1 MVTEQGFKTA
11 YAMLA
16 SEFKGELTD
25 MQAETH
31 RQMLLDDGITDEE
44 LLAGVKSIIKNRKF
58 TNFPRYAELLEAI
71 KGNPDDVALIA
82 LKELED
88 AMSIHGAYRS
98 VIFKDKVIMACVRGM
113 GGWQAICQM
122 PSDEWKFQKQEFLK
136 LYRAYHR
143 NGKYPEVDYL
153 VGVSEH
159 KNRIDGYIADAD
171 SAKVQL
177 IGYSEQYPRELPA
190 VTVKTLVSKQ
200 TEAIEGNKRDIKN
213 LIKIKRIGEV
223 K

>member
-1 MVTEQGFKTA
+1 MVTAQGFKTA

-31 RQMLLDDGITDEE
+31 RQMLVDDGITDEE
-44 LLAGVKSIIKNRKF
+44 LLAGVKAIIRSRKF

-98 VIFKDKVIMACVRGM
+98 VIFKDKVIMACVKGM
-113 GGWQAICQM
+113 GGWQTICQM
-122 PSDEWKFQKQEFLK
+122 PSDEWKFQKQEFIK

-153 VGVSEH
+153 VGKSEH
-159 KNRIDGYIADAD
+159 QNRINGYATDAD
-171 SAKVQL
+171 STKVQL
-177 IGYSEQYPRELPA
+177 IGYSEQYPKELPA
-190 VTVKTLVSKQ
+190 LTVKTLVSKQ
-200 TEAIEGNKRDIKN
+200 VEAIESKRDVKQ
-213 LIKIKRIGEV
+213 LINVKRF
-223 K
+223 

>member
-1 MVTEQGFKTA
+1 MTKQEFAETFTLLCATYNKEANKALMSAYFMVLED
-11 YAMLA
+11 LSI
-16 SEFKGELTD
+16 SEFQT
-25 MQAETH
+25 A
-31 RQMLLDDGITDEE
+31 
-44 LLAGVKSIIKNRKF
+44 VKSVLATRKF
-58 TNFPRYAELLEAI
+58 TNLPMPADILEI
-71 KGNPDDVALIA
+71 VNGNPDDVALIA

-98 VIFKDKVIMACVRGM
+98 VIFKNKVTMACVRGM

-122 PSDEWKFQKQEFLK
+122 PSEEWKFQKQEFLK

-153 VGVSEH
+153 VGLSEH

-177 IGYSEQYPRELPA
+177 IGYSEQYPKELPA
-190 VTVKTLVSKQ
+190 LTVKTLVSKQ

>member
-1 MVTEQGFKTA
+1 MVTEHGFKTA

-31 RQMLLDDGITDEE
+31 RQMLADDGITDEE
-44 LLAGVKSIIKNRKF
+44 LLAGVKAIIRNRKF
-58 TNFPRYAELLEAI
+58 ANFPRYAELLEAI

-136 LYRAYHR
+136 LYRAYHKS
-143 NGKYPEVDYL
+143 GKYPEVDYL
-153 VGVSEH
+153 VGWSEH
-159 KNRIDGYIADAD
+159 KNRIDGYVSEADET
-171 SAKVQL
+171 KVKL
-177 IGYSEQYPRELPA
+177 IGYDEDYPKELPA
-190 VTVKTLVSKQ
+190 LTVKSLVVKQ
-200 TEAIEGNKRDIKN
+200 AEAIGGKRDIKN
-213 LIKIKRIGEV
+213 ITNVKRIGG
-223 K
+223 

>member
-1 MVTEQGFKTA
+1 MTKQEFAETFTLLCATYNKEASKALMSAYFMVLEDLTI
-11 YAMLA
+11 
-16 SEFKGELTD
+16 SEF
-25 MQAETH
+25 QA
-31 RQMLLDDGITDEE
+31 
-44 LLAGVKSIIKNRKF
+44 AVKSVLATRKF
-58 TNFPRYAELLEAI
+58 TNLPMPADILEVVN
-71 KGNPDDVALIA
+71 GNPDDVALIA

-98 VIFKDKVIMACVRGM
+98 VIFKNKVIMACVRGM

-153 VGVSEH
+153 VGLSEH

-171 SAKVQL
+171 STKVQL
-177 IGYSEQYPRELPA
+177 IGYSEQYPKELPA
-190 VTVKTLVSKQ
+190 LTVKTLVSKQ
-200 TEAIEGNKRDIKN
+200 TEAIESKRDIIK
-213 LIKIKRIGEV
+213 LISVKRIGE
-223 K
+223 

>member
-1 MVTEQGFKTA
+1 MKDSEFFPVFTMLCETYNKQPTKS
-11 YAMLA
+11 LA
-16 SEFKGELTD
+16 SAYFMVLEDLTISEFQT
-25 MQAETH
+25 A
-31 RQMLLDDGITDEE
+31 
-44 LLAGVKSIIKNRKF
+44 VKSVLATRKF
-58 TNFPRYAELLEAI
+58 TNLPMPADILEVVN
-71 KGNPDDVALIA
+71 GNPDDVALIA

-88 AMSIHGAYRS
+88 AMSIHGAYKS
-98 VIFKDKVIMACVRGM
+98 VIFKNKVIMACVRGM

-153 VGVSEH
+153 VGLSEH

-177 IGYSEQYPRELPA
+177 IGYSEQYPKELPA
-190 VTVKTLVSKQ
+190 LTVKTLVSKQ
-200 TEAIEGNKRDIKN
+200 TEAIEGKRDIKK
-213 LIKIKRIGEV
+213 LISIKRIGEAQ
-223 K
+223 

>member
-1 MVTEQGFKTA
+1 MKDSEFFPVFTMLCETYNKQPTKS
-11 YAMLA
+11 LA
-16 SEFKGELTD
+16 SAYFMVLEDLTIQEFQT
-25 MQAETH
+25 A
-31 RQMLLDDGITDEE
+31 
-44 LLAGVKSIIKNRKF
+44 VKSVLATRKF
-58 TNFPRYAELLEAI
+58 TNLPMPADILEI
-71 KGNPDDVALIA
+71 VNGNPDDVALIA

-88 AMSIHGAYRS
+88 AMSIHGAYKS
-98 VIFKDKVIMACVRGM
+98 VIFKNKVIMACVRGM

-122 PSDEWKFQKQEFLK
+122 PSEEWKFQKQEFLK

-153 VGVSEH
+153 VGLSEH

-200 TEAIEGNKRDIKN
+200 TEAIENKRDIKN

>member
-1 MVTEQGFKTA
+1 MTKQEFAETFTLLCATYNKEASKSLMSAYFMV
-11 YAMLA
+11 LA
-16 SEFKGELTD
+16 DLSISEFQT
-25 MQAETH
+25 A
-31 RQMLLDDGITDEE
+31 
-44 LLAGVKSIIKNRKF
+44 VKSVLATRKF
-58 TNFPRYAELLEAI
+58 TNLPMPADILEI
-71 KGNPDDVALIA
+71 VNGNPDDVALIA

-98 VIFKDKVIMACVRGM
+98 VIFKNKVTMACVRGV

-153 VGVSEH
+153 VGKSEH
-159 KNRIDGYIADAD
+159 QNRIDGYATDAD
-171 SAKVQL
+171 STKVQL
-177 IGYSEQYPRELPA
+177 IGYSEQYPKELPA
-190 VTVKTLVSKQ
+190 LTVKTLVSKQ
-200 TEAIEGNKRDIKN
+200 TEAIEGKRDIKK
-213 LIKIKRIGEV
+213 LIKIKQIGEV

>member
-1 MVTEQGFKTA
+1 MKDSEFFPVFTMLCETYNKQPTKS
-11 YAMLA
+11 LA
-16 SEFKGELTD
+16 SAYFMVLEGLTISEFQT
-25 MQAETH
+25 A
-31 RQMLLDDGITDEE
+31 
-44 LLAGVKSIIKNRKF
+44 VKSVLATRKF
-58 TNFPRYAELLEAI
+58 TNLPMPADILEVV

-153 VGVSEH
+153 VGLSEH
-159 KNRIDGYIADAD
+159 KNRIDGYAADAD
-171 SAKVQL
+171 STKVQL
-177 IGYSEQYPRELPA
+177 IGYSEQYPKELPA
-190 VTVKTLVSKQ
+190 LTVKTLVSKQ
-200 TEAIEGNKRDIKN
+200 TEAIENRRDITK
-213 LIKIKRIGEV
+213 LISVKRIGE
-223 K
+223 

>member
-1 MVTEQGFKTA
+1 M
-11 YAMLA
+11 
-16 SEFKGELTD
+16 
-25 MQAETH
+25 
-31 RQMLLDDGITDEE
+31 
-44 LLAGVKSIIKNRKF
+44 
-58 TNFPRYAELLEAI
+58 
-71 KGNPDDVALIA
+71 ALIA

-98 VIFKDKVIMACVRGM
+98 VIFKDKVIMACVKGM

-153 VGVSEH
+153 VGWSEH

-200 TEAIEGNKRDIKN
+200 TEAIEGKRDIKN

>member
-1 MVTEQGFKTA
+1 MTEQGFKTA

-31 RQMLLDDGITDEE
+31 RQMLVDDGITDEE
-44 LLAGVKSIIKNRKF
+44 LLAGVKAIIRSRKF

-88 AMSIHGAYRS
+88 AMSIYGAYRS
-98 VIFKDKVIMACVRGM
+98 VIFKDKVIMACVKGM

-153 VGVSEH
+153 VGKSEH
-159 KNRIDGYIADAD
+159 QNRIDGYATDAD
-171 SAKVQL
+171 STKVQL
-177 IGYSEQYPRELPA
+177 IGYSEQYPKELPA
-190 VTVKTLVSKQ
+190 LTVKTLVSKQ
-200 TEAIEGNKRDIKN
+200 VEAIESKRDIKN
-213 LIKIKRIGEV
+213 LTKIKRIGEV

>member
-1 MVTEQGFKTA
+1 MTKQEFAETFTLLCATYNKEASKALMSAYFMVLEDLTI
-11 YAMLA
+11 
-16 SEFKGELTD
+16 SEFQT
-25 MQAETH
+25 A
-31 RQMLLDDGITDEE
+31 
-44 LLAGVKSIIKNRKF
+44 VKSVLATRKF
-58 TNFPRYAELLEAI
+58 ANLPMPADILEI
-71 KGNPDDVALIA
+71 VNGNPDDVALIA

-88 AMSIHGAYRS
+88 AMSIHGAYKS
-98 VIFKDKVIMACVRGM
+98 VIFKNKVIMACVRGM

-153 VGVSEH
+153 VGLSEH

-177 IGYSEQYPRELPA
+177 IGYSEQYPKELPA
-190 VTVKTLVSKQ
+190 LTVKTLVSKQ

-213 LIKIKRIGEV
+213 LIKIKRIGEAQ
-223 K
+223 

>member
-1 MVTEQGFKTA
+1 MVTAQGFKTA

-31 RQMLLDDGITDEE
+31 RQMLVDDGITDEE
-44 LLAGVKSIIKNRKF
+44 LLAGVKAIIRSRKF

-98 VIFKDKVIMACVRGM
+98 VIFKDKVIMACVKGM
-113 GGWQAICQM
+113 GGWQAICQV
-122 PSDEWKFQKQEFLK
+122 PSDAWKFQKQEFIK

-153 VGVSEH
+153 VGKSEH
-159 KNRIDGYIADAD
+159 QNRIDGYAADAD
-171 SAKVQL
+171 STKVQL
-177 IGYSEQYPRELPA
+177 IGYSEQYPKELPA
-190 VTVKTLVSKQ
+190 LTVKTLVSKQ
-200 TEAIEGNKRDIKN
+200 TEAIENRRDITKS
-213 LIKIKRIGEV
+213 ISVKRIGE
-223 K
+223 

>member
-1 MVTEQGFKTA
+1 MKDSEFFPVFTMLCETYNKQPTKS
-11 YAMLA
+11 LA
-16 SEFKGELTD
+16 SAYFMVLEDLTISEFQT
-25 MQAETH
+25 A
-31 RQMLLDDGITDEE
+31 
-44 LLAGVKSIIKNRKF
+44 VKSVLATRKF
-58 TNFPRYAELLEAI
+58 TNLPMPADILEI
-71 KGNPDDVALIA
+71 VNGNPDDVALIA

-88 AMSIHGAYRS
+88 AMSIHGAYKS
-98 VIFKDKVIMACVRGM
+98 VIFKNKVIMACVRGM
-113 GGWQAICQM
+113 GGWQTICQT

-153 VGVSEH
+153 VGLSEH

-171 SAKVQL
+171 STKVQL
-177 IGYSEQYPRELPA
+177 IGYSEQYPKELPA
-190 VTVKTLVSKQ
+190 LTIKTLVSKQ

>member
-1 MVTEQGFKTA
+1 MKDSEFFPVFTMLCETYNKQPTKS
-11 YAMLA
+11 LA
-16 SEFKGELTD
+16 SAYFMVLEDLTIQEFQT
-25 MQAETH
+25 A
-31 RQMLLDDGITDEE
+31 
-44 LLAGVKSIIKNRKF
+44 VKSVLATRKF
-58 TNFPRYAELLEAI
+58 TNLPMPADILEI
-71 KGNPDDVALIA
+71 VNGNPDDVALIA

-98 VIFKDKVIMACVRGM
+98 VIFKNKVIMACVRGM

-122 PSDEWKFQKQEFLK
+122 PSEEWKFQKQEFLK

-153 VGVSEH
+153 VGLSEH

-200 TEAIEGNKRDIKN
+200 TEAIENKRDIKN